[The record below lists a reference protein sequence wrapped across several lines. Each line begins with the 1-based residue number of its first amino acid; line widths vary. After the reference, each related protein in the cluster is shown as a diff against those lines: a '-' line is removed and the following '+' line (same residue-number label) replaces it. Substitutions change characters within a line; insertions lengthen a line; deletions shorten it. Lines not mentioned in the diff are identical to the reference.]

1 LNIVMMGP
9 PGAGKGT
16 QAKILAERFD
26 LLHLSPGDL
35 LREAVREGT
44 ELGRKAKTFM
54 DAGLLVP
61 DELIVDLIG
70 ARIREEETGRA
81 RGVILD
87 GFPRTL
93 RQAEAL
99 DGLLEESGRSLDAVV
114 NITLPVEEAVRRLT
128 GRRVCRGC
136 GANYH
141 LLYKPPRAL
150 GVCDLCGGPLYQRTD
165 DTEETARSRLE
176 VYRRETE
183 PLISYYARRGLVRE
197 VDGRGNVDAVTDRLV
212 KALRLG
218 P

>member
-1 LNIVMMGP
+1 MMGP

>member
-1 LNIVMMGP
+1 MMGP

-70 ARIREEETGRA
+70 GRIREEEAGRA

-99 DGLLEESGRSLDAVV
+99 DELLEESGRPLDAVV

-197 VDGRGNVDAVTDRLV
+197 VDGRGNVDTVTDRLV
-212 KALRLG
+212 KALRPG

>member
-1 LNIVMMGP
+1 MNIVMMGP

-197 VDGRGNVDAVTDRLV
+197 VDGRGNVDTVTDRLV
-212 KALRLG
+212 KALRPG

>member
-1 LNIVMMGP
+1 MNIVMMGP